1 MFAFRVNLLSC
12 AHVLICVRTFGAEA
26 ALVRLTNGA
35 ADDVA
40 GACRVKIGDV
50 AVAVSAG
57 AVRTVVV
64 VGLVANRAGVA
75 IEVGGERYAGAV
87 AVRVGADDGYC

>member
-35 ADDVA
+35 ADDVLA
-40 GACRVKIGDV
+40 FFDAEYGGVPKN
-50 AVAVSAG
+50 
-57 AVRTVVV
+57 VV
-64 VGLVANRAGVA
+64 LW
-75 IEVGGERYAGAV
+75 I
-87 AVRVGADDGYC
+87 